1 MKLINI
7 NFKNI
12 PNKYTNELLKER
24 INKNFK
30 DRYDFFIFLQINKYY
45 FNFYN
50 KSIMGY
56 AFINLKTK

>member
-1 MKLINI
+1 MV
-7 NFKNI
+7 KNI

-30 DRYDFFIFLQINKYY
+30 DLYDFFIFLQINKYY

-56 AFINLKTK
+56 VFINLKTK